1 MIYKTERLHEIINV
15 CTVSLYVCYLGKN
28 HIIYQKIKFIIISYY
43 LSNPIIFY

>member
-1 MIYKTERLHEIINV
+1 MFILFF
-15 CTVSLYVCYLGKN
+15 YVCYLGKN